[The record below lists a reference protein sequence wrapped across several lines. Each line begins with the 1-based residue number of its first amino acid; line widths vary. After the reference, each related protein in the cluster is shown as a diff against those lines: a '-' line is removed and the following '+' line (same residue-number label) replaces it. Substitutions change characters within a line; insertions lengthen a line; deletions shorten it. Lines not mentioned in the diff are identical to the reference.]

1 MSTERQNKVSSLFS
15 AYLPVSEPF
24 ISDFISSIPETFT
37 DAAEKLIQ
45 KITNSHK
52 HSSIGISNLSAKT
65 AHIAV
70 TTPNGS
76 DVTNYIWNNRQI
88 LANIA
93 SKFHEEAGTLTPQ
106 VTKCMQKLRDRT
118 SQIFVT
124 THQPNLFA
132 YGGIFKKTLLLNCL
146 KNTILDR
153 LKDNIRIINMFVVVD
168 HDFMDENWIRVAQL
182 PSIRYKYGIFELRF
196 PVNNFR
202 RWSMV
207 CKMPPPERRQLDYWK
222 IQIMSW
228 IRKSSLFDTWSSS
241 PAQRTRSPCSSS
253 ETYPYY
259 PDCESPESDIISKII
274 ENFEQFWEQVELSYC
289 RAKSYSDFNAFL
301 MSHIV
306 NSAWGYDTL
315 FVRLTDLSRV
325 LLNGYLHLL
334 SNFDTY
340 SGILRR
346 AEYIFKHQD
355 IPIGVSS
362 SAYLNAPLWLHCKC
376 GSKAATKLNENI
388 LQQQGELLLEGTCK
402 GCKKFLTIDL
412 GKRKR
417 DKNQESNNGLI
428 SDYETAGS

>member
-1 MSTERQNKVSSLFS
+1 M
-15 AYLPVSEPF
+15 
-24 ISDFISSIPETFT
+24 
-37 DAAEKLIQ
+37 
-45 KITNSHK
+45 
-52 HSSIGISNLSAKT
+52 
-65 AHIAV
+65 
-70 TTPNGS
+70 
-76 DVTNYIWNNRQI
+76 TNYIWNNRQI

-253 ETYPYY
+253 ET
-259 PDCESPESDIISKII
+259 
-274 ENFEQFWEQVELSYC
+274 
-289 RAKSYSDFNAFL
+289 
-301 MSHIV
+301 
-306 NSAWGYDTL
+306 
-315 FVRLTDLSRV
+315 
-325 LLNGYLHLL
+325 
-334 SNFDTY
+334 
-340 SGILRR
+340 
-346 AEYIFKHQD
+346 
-355 IPIGVSS
+355 
-362 SAYLNAPLWLHCKC
+362 
-376 GSKAATKLNENI
+376 
-388 LQQQGELLLEGTCK
+388 
-402 GCKKFLTIDL
+402 
-412 GKRKR
+412 
-417 DKNQESNNGLI
+417 
-428 SDYETAGS
+428 